1 MNVNIIGSGTWG
13 ITFANMLIKKKL
25 SVTVLHRNSST
36 SKKLVN
42 TNFHSYLPDS
52 LISSKINYTD
62 KFSDLDLKDITVL
75 AIPINSIYG
84 FISRYDLSRAKLLL
98 LSKGIEGNKKML
110 ISELLISEFCYNIN
124 NIAILSGPNHAE
136 EVIKDNPT
144 ASIVASSNKS
154 FRKLLQSKVSSSS
167 FRIYTSDDIIGVQI
181 GGAIKN
187 VIAIASGMCEGLGLG
202 DNAQATLVTR
212 GLHEISQLSKV
223 YKFNLNTLYG
233 LSGLGDLA
241 CTCYSKYSRNKK
253 IGLLLA
259 KNIDIQTSKEK
270 IGMVSEGVFTSK
282 VLYEIIKKNKLNMPI
297 CVEVYKIIYK
307 NVNIRESITGLM
319 ERTLKDEK

>member
-13 ITFANMLIKKKL
+13 ITFANILIKKKIN
-25 SVTVLHRNSST
+25 VTVLHRNSSR
-36 SKKLVN
+36 SKKLVK
-42 TNFHSYLPDS
+42 TNFHPYLPSS
-52 LISSKINYTD
+52 LISSRINYTD
-62 KFSDLDLKDITVL
+62 KFTDLNLKDITVL
-75 AIPINSIYG
+75 AIPINNIYD
-84 FISRYDLSRAKLLL
+84 FILKHDLSSTKLLL
-98 LSKGIEGNKKML
+98 LSKGIESSKKML
-110 ISELLISEFCYNIN
+110 ISDMLISEFHYNIN

-136 EVIKDNPT
+136 EVIKENPT

-154 FRKLLQSKVSSSS
+154 FRKLLQEKVSSSS
-167 FRIYTSDDIIGVQI
+167 FRLYTSDDIIGVQI

-212 GLHEISQLSKV
+212 GLHEISELAKI

-241 CTCYSKYSRNKK
+241 CTCYSKFSRNKK

-259 KNIDIQTSKEK
+259 QNIDIQTSKKK
-270 IGMVSEGVFTSK
+270 IGMISEGVFTSK
-282 VLYEIIKKNKLNMPI
+282 VLYDIIKKNKLNMPI
-297 CVEVYKIIYK
+297 CIEVYKIIYK
-307 NVNIRESITGLM
+307 NVNIRQSIIGLM
-319 ERTLKDEK
+319 HRTLKDEK

>member
-1 MNVNIIGSGTWG
+1 MNVNIIGSGSWG

-25 SVTVLHRNSST
+25 SVTVLHRNSLT
-36 SKKLVN
+36 SKKLLKK
-42 TNFHSYLPDS
+42 NFHPYLPKS
-52 LISSKINYTD
+52 LISSRINYTA
-62 KFSDLDLKDITVL
+62 KFTDLSLNDITVL
-75 AIPINSIYG
+75 AIPINSIYD
-84 FISRYDLSRAKLLL
+84 FISKHDLSNTKLLL
-98 LSKGIEGNKKML
+98 LSKGIEGRKKML
-110 ISELLISEFCYNIN
+110 ISDMLISVFRYNID

-136 EVIKDNPT
+136 EVIKENPT
-144 ASIVASSNKS
+144 ASIVASRNKP
-154 FRKLLQSKVSSSS
+154 FRKLLQNKISSST
-167 FRIYTSDDIIGVQI
+167 FRIYTSDDIMGVQI
-181 GGAIKN
+181 GGAVKN

-212 GLHEISQLSKV
+212 GLHETTQLAKI

-241 CTCYSKYSRNKK
+241 CTCYSKFSRNKK

-259 KNIDIQTSKEK
+259 QGIDIKTSKLK

-282 VLYEIIKKNKLNMPI
+282 VLYNIIKRYNLNMPI

-307 NVNIRESITGLM
+307 NANIKESITGLM
-319 ERTLKDEK
+319 GRTLKDEK